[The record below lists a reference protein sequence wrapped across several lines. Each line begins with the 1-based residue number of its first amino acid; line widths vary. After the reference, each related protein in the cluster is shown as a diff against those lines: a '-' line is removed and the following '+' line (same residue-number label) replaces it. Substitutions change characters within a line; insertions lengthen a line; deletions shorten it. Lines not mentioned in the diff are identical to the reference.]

1 MPAGK
6 VTVGT
11 TAVVVRAGEERKQII
26 VSNLSTT
33 TPIYFSIDGG
43 TPTAPAGSAPGV
55 PLNPG
60 ERYVLCQDDRRSV
73 SVNAPIIGIT
83 ASGTAEVGFNV
94 QL

>member
-11 TAVVVRAGEERKQII
+11 TAVTVRAGEERKQII
-26 VSNLSTT
+26 ISNLSAT

-43 TPTAPAGSAPGV
+43 TPTAPSGAAPGV

-60 ERYVLCQDDRRSV
+60 ERYVLCEEDRRAV
-73 SVNAPIIGIT
+73 AVNATIIAIT